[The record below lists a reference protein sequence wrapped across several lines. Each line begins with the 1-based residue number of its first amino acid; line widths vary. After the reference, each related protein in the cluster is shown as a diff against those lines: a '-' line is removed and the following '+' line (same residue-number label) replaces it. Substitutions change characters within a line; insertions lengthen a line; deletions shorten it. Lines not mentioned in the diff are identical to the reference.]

1 MAFNKDLYTE
11 VDASGQGYA
20 KIEPGIYI
28 CEVKDL
34 TDNEERQ
41 LLKIKFDIVEGKY
54 NGYYTEQA
62 KQFNAVPNDAYIY
75 RSYKDTAMS
84 MFKGFITAL
93 EKSNSNYDFVK
104 SNYNFQTIKGKR
116 FVGIFEQ
123 EEIPFPDETTGQP
136 IIKTRL
142 TQVRSID
149 KLQQNELKYSTDV
162 KRLSGEDLEKFK
174 KESYT
179 EKVVQERIAEKEK
192 VAKPHITEADLPY

>member
-1 MAFNKDLYTE
+1 MALNKDLYNE
-11 VDASGQGYA
+11 VDASGQGFQ

-28 CEVKDL
+28 CEIKDY
-34 TDNEERQ
+34 TDDSNRQ

-54 NGYYTEQA
+54 NGYYAEQE
-62 KQFNAVPNDAYIY
+62 KQFSSVPSDAYIY

-104 SNYNFQTIKGKR
+104 ANYDFATIKGKR
-116 FVGIFEQ
+116 FVGVFEQ
-123 EEIPFPDETTGQP
+123 EEIPFADDKTGEP
-136 IIKTRL
+136 IIKIRL
-142 TQVRSID
+142 TQVRSMD
-149 KLQQNELKYSTDV
+149 KLRANEIKFSTDV
-162 KRLSGEDLEKFK
+162 KRLSGDDLEKFK

-192 VAKPHITEADLPY
+192 VTKTITENDLPY